1 MGQEF
6 MHNKYS
12 YTKDRHPEDSKKVF
26 FSKTSQRLLSYFKR
40 QYKRLLIIICLL
52 FISILCNIYA
62 PYLLGV
68 AIDECVSIA
77 YGLNTNIDFHQLKIL
92 LLQFITINLLSAVC
106 NWGSEYGMATITQRI
121 AKELSEDTFDKLNNL
136 SINYFDSTQRGHILS
151 HFTNDIELIKET
163 LGATFIQLLSGAL
176 TLIGAVIVMYN
187 ISPSL
192 TLITGFTL
200 PIVVLLSRFIISNTR
215 KHFQQ
220 QQECIGR
227 LNGLVEESINGLT
240 TIQSFVN
247 EEEIY
252 QKFTTANEAVRESG
266 IKSQIYSGILMP
278 LMRVLDSFGYI
289 LTTIFGAFFVLK
301 GYISIGN
308 VQSFFLYVKNF
319 QRPIFSLMSQVN
331 SLQAAL
337 VGAERIFQLLDN
349 TNEEPRNSGIELVK
363 SEVKGEIEF
372 KELHFGYTP
381 SHEILKGVSFKVA
394 PGEVVAIVG
403 TTGAGKSTLF
413 NLLSG
418 MYQYARGSIQIDGQE
433 IKELAP
439 KNLRSILGVV
449 QQDPIVFS
457 ETLRFNIAYGKPEA
471 TDNEIRRIIDLTH
484 SKHLIE
490 RLPNGFNQH
499 LKEISGQISQGQ
511 RQLLTIARAFLPD
524 TPILLLDEATSNLDT
539 RSETQLQEALKS
551 LIKDKT
557 CLIIAHRL
565 NTIKNANKILV
576 LDKGVI
582 AEKGTH
588 AELLQKQGIYYD
600 IYRQFWQQ

>member
-12 YTKDRHPEDSKKVF
+12 YSKDRYPEGRKVF
-26 FSKTSQRLLSYFKR
+26 FSKTSRRLLSYFKR
-40 QYKRLLIIICLL
+40 QYKPLLIILCLL
-52 FISILCNIYA
+52 FVSILCNVYA
-62 PYLLGV
+62 PHLLGV

-92 LLQFITINLLSAVC
+92 LLQFIAINLLSAAC
-106 NWGSEYGMATITQRI
+106 NWGSEYGMAIISQRI
-121 AKELSEDTFDKLNNL
+121 AKELSEETFDNL
-136 SINYFDSTQRGHILS
+136 SINYFDTTQRGNILS
-151 HFTNDIELIKET
+151 HFSNDIELIKET

-176 TLIGAVIVMYN
+176 TLIGAVIVMCS

-192 TLITGFTL
+192 TLITGITL
-200 PIVVLLSRFIISNTR
+200 PIVVLLSKFIISNTR

-227 LNGLVEESINGLT
+227 LNGLVEESLNGLT

-247 EEEIY
+247 EERVY
-252 QKFTTANEAVRESG
+252 QEFAIANEAVRESG

-278 LMRVLDSFGYI
+278 LMRVLDSLGYI
-289 LTTIFGAFFVLK
+289 LTTIFGAVFVLK

-319 QRPIFSLMSQVN
+319 QRPIFSLMSQIN

-349 TNEEPRNSGIELVK
+349 TNEEQRNSGIELVK
-363 SEVKGEIEF
+363 SEVKGRIEF

-381 SHEILKGVSFKVA
+381 SHEILKGISFKVA

-418 MYQYARGSIQIDGQE
+418 MYQYSYGSIQIDGQE

-449 QQDPIVFS
+449 QQEPIVFS
-457 ETLRFNIAYGKPEA
+457 ETLRFNITYGKPEA
-471 TDNEIRRIIDLTH
+471 ADDEIRHIIDLTH
-484 SKHLIE
+484 SKHLIV

-524 TPILLLDEATSNLDT
+524 SPILLLDEATSNLDT
-539 RSETQLQEALKS
+539 RSEAQLQEALKS

-565 NTIKNANKILV
+565 NTIKNADKILV

-582 AEKGTH
+582 AETGTH
-588 AELLQKQGIYYD
+588 AELLQKKGVYYN
-600 IYRQFWQQ
+600 IYRQYWQQ

>member
-1 MGQEF
+1 M
-6 MHNKYS
+6 
-12 YTKDRHPEDSKKVF
+12 
-26 FSKTSQRLLSYFKR
+26 
-40 QYKRLLIIICLL
+40 
-52 FISILCNIYA
+52 
-62 PYLLGV
+62 
-68 AIDECVSIA
+68 
-77 YGLNTNIDFHQLKIL
+77 
-92 LLQFITINLLSAVC
+92 
-106 NWGSEYGMATITQRI
+106 
-121 AKELSEDTFDKLNNL
+121 
-136 SINYFDSTQRGHILS
+136 
-151 HFTNDIELIKET
+151 
-163 LGATFIQLLSGAL
+163 
-176 TLIGAVIVMYN
+176 
-187 ISPSL
+187 
-192 TLITGFTL
+192 
-200 PIVVLLSRFIISNTR
+200 
-215 KHFQQ
+215 
-220 QQECIGR
+220 
-227 LNGLVEESINGLT
+227 
-240 TIQSFVN
+240 
-247 EEEIY
+247 
-252 QKFTTANEAVRESG
+252 
-266 IKSQIYSGILMP
+266 
-278 LMRVLDSFGYI
+278 
-289 LTTIFGAFFVLK
+289 
-301 GYISIGN
+301 
-308 VQSFFLYVKNF
+308 
-319 QRPIFSLMSQVN
+319 
-331 SLQAAL
+331 QAAL

-418 MYQYARGSIQIDGQE
+418 MYQYSRGSIQIDGQE

-511 RQLLTIARAFLPD
+511 RQLLTIARAILPD

-588 AELLQKQGIYYD
+588 AQLLQKKGIYYD

>member
-1 MGQEF
+1 

-12 YTKDRHPEDSKKVF
+12 YSKDRYPEGRKVF
-26 FSKTSQRLLSYFKR
+26 FSKTSRRLLSYFKR
-40 QYKRLLIIICLL
+40 QYKPLLIILCLL
-52 FISILCNIYA
+52 FVSILCNVYA
-62 PYLLGV
+62 PHLLGV

-92 LLQFITINLLSAVC
+92 LLQFIAINLLSAAC
-106 NWGSEYGMATITQRI
+106 NWGSEYGMAIISQRI
-121 AKELSEDTFDKLNNL
+121 AKELSEETFDNL
-136 SINYFDSTQRGHILS
+136 SINYFDTTQRGNILS
-151 HFTNDIELIKET
+151 HFSNDIELIKET

-176 TLIGAVIVMYN
+176 TLIGAVIVMCS

-192 TLITGFTL
+192 TLITGITL
-200 PIVVLLSRFIISNTR
+200 PIVVLLSKFIISNTR

-227 LNGLVEESINGLT
+227 LNGLVEESLNGLT

-247 EEEIY
+247 EERVY
-252 QKFTTANEAVRESG
+252 QEFAIANEAVRESG

-278 LMRVLDSFGYI
+278 LMRVLDSLGYI
-289 LTTIFGAFFVLK
+289 LTTIFGAVFVLK

-319 QRPIFSLMSQVN
+319 QRPIFSLMSQIN

-349 TNEEPRNSGIELVK
+349 TNEEQRNSGIELVK
-363 SEVKGEIEF
+363 SEVKGRIEF

-381 SHEILKGVSFKVA
+381 SHEILKGISFKVA

-418 MYQYARGSIQIDGQE
+418 MYQYSYGSIQIDGQE

-449 QQDPIVFS
+449 QQEPIVFS
-457 ETLRFNIAYGKPEA
+457 ETLRFNITYGKPEA
-471 TDNEIRRIIDLTH
+471 ADDEIRHIIDLTH
-484 SKHLIE
+484 SKHLIV

-524 TPILLLDEATSNLDT
+524 SPILLLDEATSNLDT
-539 RSETQLQEALKS
+539 RSEAQLQEALKS

-565 NTIKNANKILV
+565 NTIKNADKILV

-582 AEKGTH
+582 AETGTH
-588 AELLQKQGIYYD
+588 AELLQKKGVYYN
-600 IYRQFWQQ
+600 IYRQYWQQ

>member
-12 YTKDRHPEDSKKVF
+12 YSKDRHPEGRKVF
-26 FSKTSQRLLSYFKR
+26 FSKTSRRLLSYFKR
-40 QYKRLLIIICLL
+40 QYKPLLIILCLL
-52 FISILCNIYA
+52 FVSILCNVYA

-77 YGLNTNIDFHQLKIL
+77 YGLNTTIDFHQLKIL
-92 LLQFITINLLSAVC
+92 LLQFIIINLLSAAC
-106 NWGSEYGMATITQRI
+106 NWGSEYGMAIISQRI
-121 AKELSEDTFDKLNNL
+121 AKELSEETFDKLNNL
-136 SINYFDSTQRGHILS
+136 SINYFDSAQRGHILS
-151 HFTNDIELIKET
+151 HFSNDIELIKET

-187 ISPSL
+187 ISPL
-192 TLITGFTL
+192 TLITGITL
-200 PIVVLLSRFIISNTR
+200 PIVVLLSKFIISNTR

-227 LNGLVEESINGLT
+227 LNGLVEESLNGLT

-247 EEEIY
+247 EEKVY
-252 QKFTTANEAVRESG
+252 QEFAIANEAVRESG

-278 LMRVLDSFGYI
+278 LMRVLDSLGYI
-289 LTTIFGAFFVLK
+289 LTTIFGAVFVLK

-319 QRPIFSLMSQVN
+319 QRPIFSLMSQIN

-349 TNEEPRNSGIELVK
+349 TNEEQRNSGIELVK
-363 SEVKGEIEF
+363 SEVKGRIEF

-381 SHEILKGVSFKVA
+381 TQKILKGISFKVT

-418 MYQYARGSIQIDGQE
+418 MYQYSYGSIQIDGQE

-449 QQDPIVFS
+449 QQEPIVFS
-457 ETLRFNIAYGKPEA
+457 ETLRFNITYGKPEA
-471 TDNEIRRIIDLTH
+471 ADDEIRHIIDLTH

-524 TPILLLDEATSNLDT
+524 SPILLLDEATSNLDT
-539 RSETQLQEALKS
+539 RSEAQLQEALKS

-565 NTIKNANKILV
+565 NTIKNADKILV

-582 AEKGTH
+582 AETGTH
-588 AELLQKQGIYYD
+588 AELLQKKGVYYN
-600 IYRQFWQQ
+600 IYRQYWQQ